1 MIMQS
6 TPVALVTGASS
17 GIGAAIARRLAREG
31 RALALVG
38 RDLNRLAVVAET
50 CRILGAGEVRI
61 ALADIRDRAAFAAVV
76 AEIEETAPIHL
87 FVACAGILEGRRQG
101 EVVEDTAAAHRV
113 IETNLLATI
122 DAVHVVLPGLRSR
135 RSGEIVLV
143 ASLAALV
150 PLPDAPAYSASKAG
164 LLFYGLS
171 LRDALTTEGIR
182 VVVACP
188 GYVTSP
194 MTARHLGPHPGEID
208 ADTAASRILDGLAR
222 NRALNAFPA
231 VTGWLSRLSLLVPE
245 FLRRRAMRK
254 LRFHVGDAP
263 DSY

>member
-1 MIMQS
+1 MTSQS
-6 TPVALVTGASS
+6 SSIALVTGASS

-38 RDLNRLAVVAET
+38 RDPARLEAVAET
-50 CRILGAGEVRI
+50 CRALGAGEVRV
-61 ALADIRDRAAFAAVV
+61 AFADIRDRTAFVAAV
-76 AEIEETAPIHL
+76 AEIEAVGSVGL

-101 EVVEDTAAAHRV
+101 ETVEDGATAHRV
-113 IETNLLATI
+113 LDTNLLATV
-122 DAVHVVLPGLRSR
+122 DAVHAVLPGLRAR

-143 ASLAALV
+143 ASLAALA

-164 LLFYGLS
+164 LLSYGLG
-171 LRDALTTEGIR
+171 LRDALIGEGIR

-194 MTARHLGPHPGEID
+194 MTARHFGPHPGEID
-208 ADTAASRILDGLAR
+208 VDTAASRILDGLAR
-222 NRALNAFPA
+222 NRALNAFP
-231 VTGWLSRLSLLVPE
+231 VITGCLSRLCLLVPE

-254 LRFHVGDAP
+254 LRFHVSDAP
-263 DSY
+263 DSH